1 MPPTA
6 SFGASCTVTGQV
18 RKGQNVDSGEI
29 VVRRAAT
36 SDYAPVRALLRDVI
50 RAHAAAEPGIFA
62 DEDPLPRES
71 FEGRLQDDA
80 SGILVAE
87 VDGGIAGTCICR
99 AARPRYSPC
108 LRDRKILHIND
119 MAVAA
124 EKRRSGVGKA
134 LFKAAVE
141 FAREKQCD
149 AVELN
154 VWAFN
159 EDAIAFYNSCG
170 MRCTSKC
177 YQMDLSHANAGS
189 PT

>member
-1 MPPTA
+1 MPPTV
-6 SFGASCTVTGQV
+6 SFKVGRTAAGQV
-18 RKGQNVDSGEI
+18 RKGQSMDSSEI
-29 VVRRAAT
+29 VVRRATT

-80 SGILVAE
+80 SDILVAE
-87 VDGGIAGTCICR
+87 VDGRIAGTCICR

-108 LRDRKILHIND
+108 LRDRKILHISD
-119 MAVAA
+119 MAVTA

-149 AVELN
+149 AVDLN

-159 EDAIAFYNSCG
+159 GDAIAFYDSCG